1 MKNARFK
8 TVIKVISDINIL
20 NELDEDDKTAQKE
33 DTEIAELNE
42 MTFKFGNVAISAKKI
57 KNSLSNSVIYDF
69 DCNQSLTYDKARFVG
84 EIISVNEWV
93 DISNDKMLIEDYDTM
108 LVNDKLEDNKII
120 KMKFAKTAYISFTNM
135 TLVSLNKLKKKDY
148 VWDMQEDVLIHK
160 TSDQKV
166 CGIEEHYELATIEF
180 NPMKITHAA
189 VEKITPF
196 LTKEDALDLKEN
208 VSLMAK
214 LLAKEDVSKMTS
226 IVTKEDAS
234 IEEKKNTMQ
243 NHDAPTLK
251 KSHTD
256 LILAAVTVVSSG
268 EEKLMA
274 HKELF
279 GLAIPASDWSKS
291 APDNPKWMNQKKDL
305 IQSVND
311 PKKSR
316 SPTKKRCKKRR
327 LKIPKPL

>member
-1 MKNARFK
+1 
-8 TVIKVISDINIL
+8 
-20 NELDEDDKTAQKE
+20 
-33 DTEIAELNE
+33 
-42 MTFKFGNVAISAKKI
+42 
-57 KNSLSNSVIYDF
+57 
-69 DCNQSLTYDKARFVG
+69 
-84 EIISVNEWV
+84 
-93 DISNDKMLIEDYDTM
+93 
-108 LVNDKLEDNKII
+108 
-120 KMKFAKTAYISFTNM
+120 
-135 TLVSLNKLKKKDY
+135 
-148 VWDMQEDVLIHK
+148 MQEDVLIHK

-279 GLAIPASDWSKS
+279 GLAIPASD
-291 APDNPKWMNQKKDL
+291 
-305 IQSVND
+305 
-311 PKKSR
+311 
-316 SPTKKRCKKRR
+316 
-327 LKIPKPL
+327 